1 MKTGKNTRDANDNKH
16 STKKKRAKK
25 QIRYEWRRID
35 ELFEWFPVDY
45 SSELFWEMLKL
56 AITFDEEGP
65 DGRER
70 SNMIALY
77 EYTTELYEN
86 IFTLLEKEKGKPK
99 YKK

>member
-1 MKTGKNTRDANDNKH
+1 MKTGKNAGDANANKH
-16 STKKKRAKK
+16 SAKKKQAKK
-25 QIRYEWRRID
+25 QMRYEWLGID
-35 ELFEWFPVDY
+35 EFFEWFPVDY

-70 SNMIALY
+70 SDMIALY